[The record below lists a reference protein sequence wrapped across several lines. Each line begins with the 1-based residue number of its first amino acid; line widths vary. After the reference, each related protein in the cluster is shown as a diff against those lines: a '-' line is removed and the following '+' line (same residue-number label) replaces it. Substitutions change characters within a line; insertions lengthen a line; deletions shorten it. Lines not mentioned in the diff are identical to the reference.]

1 MRAHKTAIAVAV
13 VTLCAACGGGSSA
26 PGSGGSSPPGSVSL
40 VSPTSGDGVTDAGG
54 GTKPAKLLFW
64 SGFESGV
71 SVSAP
76 RDCYESGCWQD
87 LVGTDAA
94 SGFTWPP
101 RIAGSNGQFQVRSG
115 TNSAPSAST
124 ITDYIVND
132 IQTVTGRTG
141 AATRALYTLMKQ
153 TSCTGTASQ
162 GATSCSAQD
171 PYLLQPTSEPGDLYI
186 SYWRRIDPTLM
197 EKLFNGWHV
206 VFEWKTTGDYRV
218 IAQVVNWGGAA
229 PYWEIRADNVA
240 NGGLPLQEFWRVNN
254 QSVPVPIGEW
264 FKFEVFWH
272 RSKGADGRV
281 WMAVNG
287 QKLVDKLGPNFGVN
301 SNPINRIFVSQLY
314 SAASYPLEQWTDDLQ
329 IWSAFP
335 TATPGEPWYD
345 GVYGPH

>member
-1 MRAHKTAIAVAV
+1 MAIAVV
-13 VTLCAACGGGSSA
+13 MLCAACGGGSSP
-26 PGSGGSSPPGSVSL
+26 PGSGGSSPPPGTPSASL
-40 VSPTSGDGVTDAGG
+40 VSPDSEGNVENAPG
-54 GTKPAKLLFW
+54 PAKLLFW

-71 SVSAP
+71 SIGAP
-76 RDCYESGCWQD
+76 RDCYEHGCWQD

-101 RIAGSNGQFQVRSG
+101 RIAGSSGQFQVRSG

-132 IQTVTGRTG
+132 IQTVTGHSG

-153 TSCTGTASQ
+153 TSCAGTASQ
-162 GATSCSAQD
+162 EPTNCSAQD
-171 PYLLQPTSEPGDLYI
+171 PYVLQPASEPGDLYI
-186 SYWRRIDPTLM
+186 SYWRKIDPTLLQ
-197 EKLFNGWHV
+197 KLVHGWHV

-218 IAQVVNWGGAA
+218 IAQVVNYGGVA
-229 PYWEIRADNVA
+229 PYWEIRADNNA
-240 NGGLPLQEFWRVNN
+240 GGIPTYEEFWRVNN
-254 QSVPVPIGEW
+254 QAVRVPMGEW

-272 RSKGADGRV
+272 RSQGSDGRV

-287 QKLVDKLGPNFGVN
+287 QKIVDKFGPNIGVN
-301 SNPINRIFVSQLY
+301 NNPINRIFLMQLY
-314 SAASYPLEQWTDDLQ
+314 SAASYPLSQWTDDVQ

-335 TATPGEPWYD
+335 SAKPGDPWYD